1 MKKNISVLKNKL
13 NESSEAI
20 EKVERKIEAV
30 VEQYKYKSPSL
41 EVKKKLEELY
51 LQTEELKKLHE
62 DIIKTIDQVEQIS
75 EYALGHKER
84 LLGIIFLRGNK
95 NRCGHKKIINNR
107 KKYPMK
113 KNTIH
118 FIIIN
123 LMQFIPSQKKGMIL
137 LC

>member
-1 MKKNISVLKNKL
+1 MKKYFSVLKNKL

-84 LLGIIFLRGNK
+84 LQYVPK
-95 NRCGHKKIINNR
+95 R
-107 KKYPMK
+107 KQEQMR
-113 KNTIH
+113 
-118 FIIIN
+118 
-123 LMQFIPSQKKGMIL
+123 SQKNYKQ
-137 LC
+137 